1 MNRLKSA
8 LYSVILYSRVSNRRD
23 SLLINYSVFCQ
34 PPQPYSALPIYWFW
48 RILPAS
54 PFIPDSS
61 FMNSCA
67 QSTMLAWSLGK
78 ATELFIYMLFLPHHT
93 KLFSDYNEAQRSV
106 KRRNEQKN
114 KWFFMWINYLCIS
127 MKFLMAVFLPASLFI
142 PTSLFINFGGFCQT
156 PRLLH
161 PPHSL
166 FSAQFASLPIYSAFP
181 FYFKLL
187 ILYIFCYENSLFLPN
202 FENFKMGFYF

>member
-8 LYSVILYSRVSNRRD
+8 LYSAILYSRVSNRRD

-34 PPQPYSALPIYWFW
+34 SPQPYSALPIYWFW
-48 RILPAS
+48 RIFPAS
-54 PFIPDSS
+54 SITPDSS

-67 QSTMLAWSLGK
+67 QSTVLAWSLGK
-78 ATELFIYMLFLPHHT
+78 ATELFVYMLFLPHRT

-156 PRLLH
+156 PHLL
-161 PPHSL
+161 
-166 FSAQFASLPIYSAFP
+166 FWAQFASLPIYSAFP
-181 FYFKLL
+181 FYFKLEL
-187 ILYIFCYENSLFLPN
+187 LGPE
-202 FENFKMGFYF
+202 